1 MFFLLSKLCIDIFCP
16 ILYNVSG
23 DIMVKVEGT
32 LEKKSTTNNY
42 NNYKKNELTKTLI
55 LGLVGLVLVLM
66 PGTLNK
72 ILGVIVGIVLLI
84 IGIAGIFQYS
94 QNKIGTSTTLVS
106 GIFYSILGSIILLY
120 PGSVVRAIA
129 IGIGISLTI
138 SGLVKV
144 KWAFTLKGVDNAWIG
159 TLIIGVLTTILGLVL
174 IFSPF
179 SGDAI
184 TKITGAFLVV
194 VAVFDLIDNYIL
206 QK

>member
-1 MFFLLSKLCIDIFCP
+1 MK
-16 ILYNVSG
+16 
-23 DIMVKVEGT
+23 MVKVEGT
-32 LEKKSTTNNY
+32 LEKKNRNNY
-42 NNYKKNELTKTLI
+42 DSYKKSELTKTLI

-72 ILGVIVGIVLLI
+72 ILGIIVGVVLLVM
-84 IGIAGIFQYS
+84 GIAGIYQYL
-94 QNKIGTSTTLVS
+94 QNKIGTSTSLVS

-138 SGLVKV
+138 SGLIKV
-144 KWAFTLKGVDNAWIG
+144 KWAFTLKSLDSTWIG
-159 TLIIGVLTTILGLVL
+159 TLVIGILTTILGLVL

-184 TKITGAFLVV
+184 TKITGAFLMV

>member
-1 MFFLLSKLCIDIFCP
+1 
-16 ILYNVSG
+16 
-23 DIMVKVEGT
+23 MVNEDD
-32 LEKKSTTNNY
+32 
-42 NNYKKNELTKTLI
+42 YKKRELTKTLI

-66 PGTLNK
+66 PDALNK
-72 ILGVIVGIVLLI
+72 ILGIIVGVVLLVM
-84 IGIAGIFQYS
+84 GIAGIYQYL
-94 QNKIGTSTTLVS
+94 QNKIGTSASLVS

-144 KWAFTLKGVDNAWIG
+144 KWSFTLKGLDSIWVG
-159 TLIIGVLTTILGLVL
+159 TLVIGILTTILGIVL

-194 VAVFDLIDNYIL
+194 VAIFDLIDNYFL

>member
-1 MFFLLSKLCIDIFCP
+1 MK
-16 ILYNVSG
+16 
-23 DIMVKVEGT
+23 MVKVEGT
-32 LEKKSTTNNY
+32 LEKKNTKNY
-42 NNYKKNELTKTLI
+42 DDYKKRELTKTLI

-66 PGTLNK
+66 PDTLNK
-72 ILGVIVGIVLLI
+72 ILGIIVGVVLLV
-84 IGIAGIFQYS
+84 IGIAGIYQYL
-94 QNKIGTSTTLVS
+94 QNKIGTSASLVS

-144 KWAFTLKGVDNAWIG
+144 KWSFTLKGLDSIWVG
-159 TLIIGVLTTILGLVL
+159 TLVIGILTTVLGIVL

-194 VAVFDLIDNYIL
+194 VAIFDLIDNYIL

>member
-1 MFFLLSKLCIDIFCP
+1 
-16 ILYNVSG
+16 
-23 DIMVKVEGT
+23 MVKVEGT
-32 LEKKSTTNNY
+32 LEKKNRNNY
-42 NNYKKNELTKTLI
+42 DSYKKSELTKTLI

-72 ILGVIVGIVLLI
+72 ILGIIVGVVLLVM
-84 IGIAGIFQYS
+84 GIAGIYQYL
-94 QNKIGTSTTLVS
+94 QNKIGTSTSLVS
-106 GIFYSILGSIILLY
+106 GIFYGILGSIILLY

-144 KWAFTLKGVDNAWIG
+144 KWSFTLKGLDSIWVG
-159 TLIIGVLTTILGLVL
+159 TLVIGILTTILGIVL

-194 VAVFDLIDNYIL
+194 VAIFDLIDNYFL

>member
-1 MFFLLSKLCIDIFCP
+1 MVIK
-16 ILYNVSG
+16 
-23 DIMVKVEGT
+23 MVKVEGT
-32 LEKKSTTNNY
+32 LEKKNRNNY
-42 NNYKKNELTKTLI
+42 DSYKKSELTKTLI

-72 ILGVIVGIVLLI
+72 ILGIIVGVVLLVM
-84 IGIAGIFQYS
+84 GIAGIYQYL
-94 QNKIGTSTTLVS
+94 QNKIGTSASLVS

-144 KWAFTLKGVDNAWIG
+144 KWSFTLKGLDSIWVG
-159 TLIIGVLTTILGLVL
+159 TLVIGILTTILGIVL

-194 VAVFDLIDNYIL
+194 VAIFDLIDNYFL

>member
-1 MFFLLSKLCIDIFCP
+1 
-16 ILYNVSG
+16 
-23 DIMVKVEGT
+23 MVKVEGT
-32 LEKKSTTNNY
+32 LEKKNRNNY
-42 NNYKKNELTKTLI
+42 DSYKKSELTKTLI

-66 PGTLNK
+66 PDTLNK
-72 ILGVIVGIVLLI
+72 ILGIIVGVVLLVM
-84 IGIAGIFQYS
+84 GIAGIYQYL
-94 QNKIGTSTTLVS
+94 QNKIGTSASLVS

-144 KWAFTLKGVDNAWIG
+144 KWSFTLKGLDSTWIG
-159 TLIIGVLTTILGLVL
+159 TLVIGILTTILGIVL

-184 TKITGAFLVV
+184 TKITGAFLMV

>member
-1 MFFLLSKLCIDIFCP
+1 MNEKVLKLLNEQINKEFYSAYLYLDFANYFAKEGLDGFENWYRVQAKEEQDHAMMF
-16 ILYNVSG
+16 Y
-23 DIMVKVEGT
+23 
-32 LEKKSTTNNY
+32 
-42 NNYKKNELTKTLI
+42 
-55 LGLVGLVLVLM
+55 
-66 PGTLNK
+66 
-72 ILGVIVGIVLLI
+72 
-84 IGIAGIFQYS
+84 QYL
-94 QNKIGTSTTLVS
+94 QNKIGTSASLVS
-106 GIFYSILGSIILLY
+106 GIFYSILSSIILLY

-144 KWAFTLKGVDNAWIG
+144 KWSFTLKGLDSIWVG
-159 TLIIGVLTTILGLVL
+159 TLIIGILTTILGIVL

-194 VAVFDLIDNYIL
+194 VAIFDLIDNYFL

>member
-1 MFFLLSKLCIDIFCP
+1 
-16 ILYNVSG
+16 
-23 DIMVKVEGT
+23 MVKVEGT
-32 LEKKSTTNNY
+32 LEKKNRNNY
-42 NNYKKNELTKTLI
+42 DSYKKSELTKTLI
-55 LGLVGLVLVLM
+55 LGLVGLALVLM
-66 PGTLNK
+66 PDTLNK
-72 ILGVIVGIVLLI
+72 ILGIIVGVVLLVM
-84 IGIAGIFQYS
+84 GIAGIYQYL
-94 QNKIGTSTTLVS
+94 QNKIGTSVSLVS

-138 SGLVKV
+138 SGLIKV
-144 KWAFTLKGVDNAWIG
+144 KWAFTLKSLDSTWIG
-159 TLIIGVLTTILGLVL
+159 TLVIGILTTILGLVL

-184 TKITGAFLVV
+184 TKITGAFLMV

>member
-1 MFFLLSKLCIDIFCP
+1 
-16 ILYNVSG
+16 
-23 DIMVKVEGT
+23 MVKVEGT
-32 LEKKSTTNNY
+32 LEKKNRNNY
-42 NNYKKNELTKTLI
+42 DSYKKSELTKTLI

-72 ILGVIVGIVLLI
+72 ILGIIVGVVLLVM
-84 IGIAGIFQYS
+84 GIAGIYQYL
-94 QNKIGTSTTLVS
+94 QNKIGTSTSLVS

-144 KWAFTLKGVDNAWIG
+144 KWSFTLKGLDSTWIG
-159 TLIIGVLTTILGLVL
+159 TLVIGILTTILGIVL

-194 VAVFDLIDNYIL
+194 VAIFDLIDNYFL

>member
-1 MFFLLSKLCIDIFCP
+1 
-16 ILYNVSG
+16 
-23 DIMVKVEGT
+23 MVKVEGT
-32 LEKKSTTNNY
+32 LEKKNRNNY
-42 NNYKKNELTKTLI
+42 DSYKKSELTKTLI
-55 LGLVGLVLVLM
+55 LGLVGLFLVLM

-72 ILGVIVGIVLLI
+72 ILGIIVGVVLLV
-84 IGIAGIFQYS
+84 IGIAGIYQYL
-94 QNKIGTSTTLVS
+94 QNKIGTSASLVS

-144 KWAFTLKGVDNAWIG
+144 KWSFTLKGLDSIWVG
-159 TLIIGVLTTILGLVL
+159 TLVIGILTTILGIVL

-194 VAVFDLIDNYIL
+194 VAIFDLIDNYFL

>member
-1 MFFLLSKLCIDIFCP
+1 
-16 ILYNVSG
+16 
-23 DIMVKVEGT
+23 MVKVEGT
-32 LEKKSTTNNY
+32 LEKKNRNNY
-42 NNYKKNELTKTLI
+42 DSYKKSELTKTLI

-66 PGTLNK
+66 PDALNK
-72 ILGVIVGIVLLI
+72 ILGIIVGVVLLVM
-84 IGIAGIFQYS
+84 GIAGIYQYL
-94 QNKIGTSTTLVS
+94 QNKIGTSASLVS

-144 KWAFTLKGVDNAWIG
+144 KWSFTLKGLDSIWVG
-159 TLIIGVLTTILGLVL
+159 TLVIGILTTILGIVL

-194 VAVFDLIDNYIL
+194 VAIFDLIDNYIL

>member
-1 MFFLLSKLCIDIFCP
+1 MK
-16 ILYNVSG
+16 
-23 DIMVKVEGT
+23 MVKVEGT
-32 LEKKSTTNNY
+32 LEKKNTKNY
-42 NNYKKNELTKTLI
+42 DDYKKRELTKTLI

-66 PGTLNK
+66 PDALNK
-72 ILGVIVGIVLLI
+72 ILGIIVSVVLLVM
-84 IGIAGIFQYS
+84 GIAGIYQYL
-94 QNKIGTSTTLVS
+94 QNKIGTSASLVS

-138 SGLVKV
+138 SGLIKV
-144 KWAFTLKGVDNAWIG
+144 KWAFTLKSLDSIWVG
-159 TLIIGVLTTILGLVL
+159 TLVIGILTTILGIVL

-194 VAVFDLIDNYIL
+194 VAIFDLIDNYFL
-206 QK
+206 QKELKSYFFHL

>member
-1 MFFLLSKLCIDIFCP
+1 
-16 ILYNVSG
+16 
-23 DIMVKVEGT
+23 MVKVEGT
-32 LEKKSTTNNY
+32 LEKKNRNNY
-42 NNYKKNELTKTLI
+42 DSYKKSELTKTLI

-72 ILGVIVGIVLLI
+72 ILGIIVGVVLLVM
-84 IGIAGIFQYS
+84 GIAGIYQYL
-94 QNKIGTSTTLVS
+94 QNKIGTSTSLVS

-144 KWAFTLKGVDNAWIG
+144 KWSFTLKGLDSIWVG
-159 TLIIGVLTTILGLVL
+159 TLVIGILTTILGIVL

-194 VAVFDLIDNYIL
+194 VAIFDLIDNYFL

>member
-1 MFFLLSKLCIDIFCP
+1 
-16 ILYNVSG
+16 
-23 DIMVKVEGT
+23 MVKVEGT
-32 LEKKSTTNNY
+32 LEKKNTNNY
-42 NNYKKNELTKTLI
+42 ADYKKSELTKTLI

-72 ILGVIVGIVLLI
+72 ILGIIVGVVLLVM
-84 IGIAGIFQYS
+84 GIAGIYQYL
-94 QNKIGTSTTLVS
+94 QNKIGTSPSLVS

-138 SGLVKV
+138 SGLIKV
-144 KWAFTLKGVDNAWIG
+144 KWAFTLKSLDSTWIG
-159 TLIIGVLTTILGLVL
+159 TLVIGILTTILGLVL

-184 TKITGAFLVV
+184 TKITGAFLMV

>member
-1 MFFLLSKLCIDIFCP
+1 
-16 ILYNVSG
+16 
-23 DIMVKVEGT
+23 MVKVEGT
-32 LEKKSTTNNY
+32 LEKKNTNNY
-42 NNYKKNELTKTLI
+42 VDYKKSELTKTLI

-72 ILGVIVGIVLLI
+72 ILGIIVGVVLLVM
-84 IGIAGIFQYS
+84 GIAEIYQYL
-94 QNKIGTSTTLVS
+94 QNKIGTSTSLVS

-138 SGLVKV
+138 SGLIKV
-144 KWAFTLKGVDNAWIG
+144 KWAFTLKSLDSTWIG
-159 TLIIGVLTTILGLVL
+159 TLVIGILTTILGLVL

-184 TKITGAFLVV
+184 TKITGAFLMV

>member
-1 MFFLLSKLCIDIFCP
+1 MK
-16 ILYNVSG
+16 
-23 DIMVKVEGT
+23 MVKVEGT
-32 LEKKSTTNNY
+32 LEKKNTKKY
-42 NNYKKNELTKTLI
+42 DDYKKRELTKTLI

-66 PGTLNK
+66 PDALNK
-72 ILGVIVGIVLLI
+72 ILGIIVGVVLLVM
-84 IGIAGIFQYS
+84 GIAGIYQYL
-94 QNKIGTSTTLVS
+94 QNKIGTSASLVS

-144 KWAFTLKGVDNAWIG
+144 KWSFTLKGLDSIWVG
-159 TLIIGVLTTILGLVL
+159 TLVIGILTTILGIVL

-194 VAVFDLIDNYIL
+194 VAIFDLIDNYFL

>member
-1 MFFLLSKLCIDIFCP
+1 
-16 ILYNVSG
+16 
-23 DIMVKVEGT
+23 MVKVEGT
-32 LEKKSTTNNY
+32 LEKKNTKNY
-42 NNYKKNELTKTLI
+42 DDYKKRELTKTLI

-66 PGTLNK
+66 PDTLNK
-72 ILGVIVGIVLLI
+72 ILGIIVGVVLLVM
-84 IGIAGIFQYS
+84 GIAGIYQYL
-94 QNKIGTSTTLVS
+94 QNKIGTSTSLVS

-138 SGLVKV
+138 SGLIKV
-144 KWAFTLKGVDNAWIG
+144 KWAFTLKSLDSTWIG
-159 TLIIGVLTTILGLVL
+159 TLVIGILTTILGLVL

-184 TKITGAFLVV
+184 TKITGAFLMV

-206 QK
+206 QEEKEYIEKHPDYENKRKK

>member
-1 MFFLLSKLCIDIFCP
+1 
-16 ILYNVSG
+16 
-23 DIMVKVEGT
+23 MVKVEGT
-32 LEKKSTTNNY
+32 LEKKNTNNY
-42 NNYKKNELTKTLI
+42 VDYKKSELTKTLI

-72 ILGVIVGIVLLI
+72 ILGIIVGVVLLVM
-84 IGIAGIFQYS
+84 GIAGIYQYL
-94 QNKIGTSTTLVS
+94 QNKIGTSTSLVS

-138 SGLVKV
+138 SGLIKV
-144 KWAFTLKGVDNAWIG
+144 KWAFTLKSLDSTWIG
-159 TLIIGVLTTILGLVL
+159 TLVIGILTTILGLVL

-184 TKITGAFLVV
+184 TKITGAFLIV

>member
-1 MFFLLSKLCIDIFCP
+1 
-16 ILYNVSG
+16 
-23 DIMVKVEGT
+23 MVKVEGT
-32 LEKKSTTNNY
+32 LEKKNRNNY
-42 NNYKKNELTKTLI
+42 DSYKKSELTKTLI

-72 ILGVIVGIVLLI
+72 ILGIIVGVVLLVM
-84 IGIAGIFQYS
+84 GIAGIYQYL
-94 QNKIGTSTTLVS
+94 QNKIGTSVSLVS

-144 KWAFTLKGVDNAWIG
+144 KWSFTLKGLDSIWIG
-159 TLIIGVLTTILGLVL
+159 TLVIGILTTILGIVL

-194 VAVFDLIDNYIL
+194 VAIFDLIDNYFL

>member
-1 MFFLLSKLCIDIFCP
+1 
-16 ILYNVSG
+16 
-23 DIMVKVEGT
+23 MVKVEGA
-32 LEKKSTTNNY
+32 LEKKNRNNY
-42 NNYKKNELTKTLI
+42 DSYKKSELTKTLI

-72 ILGVIVGIVLLI
+72 ILGIIVGVVLLVM
-84 IGIAGIFQYS
+84 GIAGIYQYL
-94 QNKIGTSTTLVS
+94 QNKIGTSVSLVS

-144 KWAFTLKGVDNAWIG
+144 KWSFTLKGLDSIWIG
-159 TLIIGVLTTILGLVL
+159 TLVIGILTTILGIVL

-194 VAVFDLIDNYIL
+194 VAIFDLIDNYFL

>member
-1 MFFLLSKLCIDIFCP
+1 MA
-16 ILYNVSG
+16 
-23 DIMVKVEGT
+23 KVEGT
-32 LEKKSTTNNY
+32 LEKKNRNNY
-42 NNYKKNELTKTLI
+42 DSYKKSELTKTLI

-72 ILGVIVGIVLLI
+72 ILGIIVGVVLLVM
-84 IGIAGIFQYS
+84 GIAGIYQYL
-94 QNKIGTSTTLVS
+94 QNKIGTSTSLVS

-120 PGSVVRAIA
+120 RSVVRAIA

-138 SGLVKV
+138 SGLIKV
-144 KWAFTLKGVDNAWIG
+144 KWAFTLKSLDSTWIG
-159 TLIIGVLTTILGLVL
+159 TLVIGILTTILGLVL

-184 TKITGAFLVV
+184 TKITGAFLMV

>member
-1 MFFLLSKLCIDIFCP
+1 
-16 ILYNVSG
+16 
-23 DIMVKVEGT
+23 MVKVEGT
-32 LEKKSTTNNY
+32 LEKKNRNNY
-42 NNYKKNELTKTLI
+42 DSYKKSELTKTLI

-72 ILGVIVGIVLLI
+72 ILGIIVGVVLLVM
-84 IGIAGIFQYS
+84 GVAGIYQYL
-94 QNKIGTSTTLVS
+94 QNKIGTSASLVS

-138 SGLVKV
+138 SGLIKV
-144 KWAFTLKGVDNAWIG
+144 KWAFTLKSLDSTWIG
-159 TLIIGVLTTILGLVL
+159 TLVIGILTTILGLVL

-184 TKITGAFLVV
+184 TKITGAFLMV

-206 QK
+206 QNN

>member
-1 MFFLLSKLCIDIFCP
+1 MK
-16 ILYNVSG
+16 
-23 DIMVKVEGT
+23 MVKVEGT
-32 LEKKSTTNNY
+32 LEKKNTNNY
-42 NNYKKNELTKTLI
+42 DDYKKRELTKTLI

-66 PGTLNK
+66 PDTLNK
-72 ILGVIVGIVLLI
+72 ILGIIVGVVLLV
-84 IGIAGIFQYS
+84 IGIAGIYQYL
-94 QNKIGTSTTLVS
+94 QNKIGTSASLVS

-144 KWAFTLKGVDNAWIG
+144 KWSFTLKGLDSIWVG
-159 TLIIGVLTTILGLVL
+159 TLVIGILTTILGIVL

-194 VAVFDLIDNYIL
+194 VAIFDLIDNYFL

>member
-1 MFFLLSKLCIDIFCP
+1 
-16 ILYNVSG
+16 
-23 DIMVKVEGT
+23 MVKVEGT
-32 LEKKSTTNNY
+32 LEKKNRNNY
-42 NNYKKNELTKTLI
+42 DSYKKSELTKTLI

-66 PGTLNK
+66 PDTLNK
-72 ILGVIVGIVLLI
+72 ILGIIVGVVLLV
-84 IGIAGIFQYS
+84 IGIAGIYQYL
-94 QNKIGTSTTLVS
+94 QNKIGTSVSLVS

-138 SGLVKV
+138 SGLIKV
-144 KWAFTLKGVDNAWIG
+144 KWSFTLKGLDSIWVG
-159 TLIIGVLTTILGLVL
+159 TLVIGILTTILGIVL

-194 VAVFDLIDNYIL
+194 VAIFDLIDNYFL

>member
-1 MFFLLSKLCIDIFCP
+1 
-16 ILYNVSG
+16 
-23 DIMVKVEGT
+23 MVKVEGT
-32 LEKKSTTNNY
+32 LEKKNRNNY
-42 NNYKKNELTKTLI
+42 DSYKKSELTKTLI

-72 ILGVIVGIVLLI
+72 ILGIIVGVVLLVM
-84 IGIAGIFQYS
+84 GIAGIYQYL
-94 QNKIGTSTTLVS
+94 QNKIGTSASLVS

-144 KWAFTLKGVDNAWIG
+144 KWSFTLKGLDSIWVG
-159 TLIIGVLTTILGLVL
+159 TLVIGILTTILGIVL

-194 VAVFDLIDNYIL
+194 VAIFDLIDNYFL

>member
-1 MFFLLSKLCIDIFCP
+1 MALFDAGLSIFGIRLYALCI
-16 ILYNVSG
+16 L
-23 DIMVKVEGT
+23 
-32 LEKKSTTNNY
+32 
-42 NNYKKNELTKTLI
+42 
-55 LGLVGLVLVLM
+55 LG
-66 PGTLNK
+66 
-72 ILGVIVGIVLLI
+72 IIVGVVLLVM
-84 IGIAGIFQYS
+84 GIAGIYQYL
-94 QNKIGTSTTLVS
+94 QNKIGTSVSLVS

-144 KWAFTLKGVDNAWIG
+144 KWSFTLKGLDSIWVG
-159 TLIIGVLTTILGLVL
+159 TLVIGILTTILGIVL

-194 VAVFDLIDNYIL
+194 VAIFDLIDNYFL

>member
-1 MFFLLSKLCIDIFCP
+1 
-16 ILYNVSG
+16 
-23 DIMVKVEGT
+23 MVKVEGT
-32 LEKKSTTNNY
+32 LEKKNRNNY
-42 NNYKKNELTKTLI
+42 DSYKKSELTKTLI

-66 PGTLNK
+66 PDTLNK
-72 ILGVIVGIVLLI
+72 ILGIIVGVVLLV
-84 IGIAGIFQYS
+84 IGIAGIYQYL
-94 QNKIGTSTTLVS
+94 QNKIGTSASLVS

-138 SGLVKV
+138 SGLIKV
-144 KWAFTLKGVDNAWIG
+144 KWAFTLKSLDSTWIG
-159 TLIIGVLTTILGLVL
+159 TLVIGILTTILGLVL

-194 VAVFDLIDNYIL
+194 VAIFDLIDNYFL

>member
-1 MFFLLSKLCIDIFCP
+1 
-16 ILYNVSG
+16 
-23 DIMVKVEGT
+23 MVKVECT
-32 LEKKSTTNNY
+32 LEKKNTKNY
-42 NNYKKNELTKTLI
+42 DDYKKRELTKTLI

-66 PGTLNK
+66 PDALNK
-72 ILGVIVGIVLLI
+72 ILGIIVGVVLLVM
-84 IGIAGIFQYS
+84 GIAGIYQYL
-94 QNKIGTSTTLVS
+94 QNKIGTSASLVS

-138 SGLVKV
+138 SGLIKV
-144 KWAFTLKGVDNAWIG
+144 KWAFTLKSLDSIWVG
-159 TLIIGVLTTILGLVL
+159 TLVIGILTTILGIVL

-194 VAVFDLIDNYIL
+194 VAIFDLIDNYIL

>member
-1 MFFLLSKLCIDIFCP
+1 
-16 ILYNVSG
+16 
-23 DIMVKVEGT
+23 MVKVEGT
-32 LEKKSTTNNY
+32 LEKKNANNNY
-42 NNYKKNELTKTLI
+42 NDYKKNELTRTLI

-72 ILGVIVGIVLLI
+72 ILGILVGVVLLV
-84 IGIAGIFQYS
+84 IGIAGIYQYL
-94 QNKIGTSTTLVS
+94 QNKIGASTSLVS

-129 IGIGISLTI
+129 IGIGISLTM
-138 SGLVKV
+138 SGLAKV
-144 KWAFTLKGVDNAWIG
+144 KWAFTLKGLDNTWIG
-159 TLIIGVLTTILGLVL
+159 TLVIGILITILGLIL

-184 TKITGAFLVV
+184 TKVTGAFLLV

>member
-1 MFFLLSKLCIDIFCP
+1 
-16 ILYNVSG
+16 
-23 DIMVKVEGT
+23 MVKVEGT
-32 LEKKSTTNNY
+32 LEKKNRNNY
-42 NNYKKNELTKTLI
+42 DSYKKSELTKTLI

-66 PGTLNK
+66 PDTLNK
-72 ILGVIVGIVLLI
+72 ILGIIVGVVLLV
-84 IGIAGIFQYS
+84 IGIAGIYQYL
-94 QNKIGTSTTLVS
+94 QNKIGTSVSLVS

-144 KWAFTLKGVDNAWIG
+144 KWSFTLKGLDSIWVG
-159 TLIIGVLTTILGLVL
+159 TLVIGILTTILGIVL

-194 VAVFDLIDNYIL
+194 VAIFDLIDNYFL

>member
-1 MFFLLSKLCIDIFCP
+1 
-16 ILYNVSG
+16 
-23 DIMVKVEGT
+23 MVKVEGT
-32 LEKKSTTNNY
+32 LEKKNRNNY
-42 NNYKKNELTKTLI
+42 DSYKKSELTKTLI

-72 ILGVIVGIVLLI
+72 ILGIIVGVVLLV
-84 IGIAGIFQYS
+84 IGIAGIYQYL
-94 QNKIGTSTTLVS
+94 QNKIGTSASLVS

-144 KWAFTLKGVDNAWIG
+144 KWSFTLKGLDSIWVG
-159 TLIIGVLTTILGLVL
+159 TLVIGILTTILGIVL

-194 VAVFDLIDNYIL
+194 VAIFDLIDNYFL

>member
-1 MFFLLSKLCIDIFCP
+1 M
-16 ILYNVSG
+16 
-23 DIMVKVEGT
+23 
-32 LEKKSTTNNY
+32 EKKNTKNY
-42 NNYKKNELTKTLI
+42 DDYKKRELTKTLI

-66 PGTLNK
+66 PDTLNK
-72 ILGVIVGIVLLI
+72 ILGIIVGVVLLVM
-84 IGIAGIFQYS
+84 GIAGIYQYL
-94 QNKIGTSTTLVS
+94 QNKIGTSTSLVS

-138 SGLVKV
+138 SGLIKV
-144 KWAFTLKGVDNAWIG
+144 KWAFTLKSLDSTWIG
-159 TLIIGVLTTILGLVL
+159 TLVIGILTTILGLVL

-184 TKITGAFLVV
+184 TKITGVFLMV

>member
-1 MFFLLSKLCIDIFCP
+1 
-16 ILYNVSG
+16 
-23 DIMVKVEGT
+23 MVKVEGT
-32 LEKKSTTNNY
+32 LEKKNRNNY
-42 NNYKKNELTKTLI
+42 DSYKKSELTKTLI

-66 PGTLNK
+66 PDTLNK
-72 ILGVIVGIVLLI
+72 ILGIIVGVVLLVM
-84 IGIAGIFQYS
+84 GIAGIYQYL
-94 QNKIGTSTTLVS
+94 QNKIGTSASLVS

-144 KWAFTLKGVDNAWIG
+144 KWSFTLKGLDSIWVG
-159 TLIIGVLTTILGLVL
+159 TLVIGILTTILGIVL

-194 VAVFDLIDNYIL
+194 VAIFDLIDNYFL

>member
-1 MFFLLSKLCIDIFCP
+1 
-16 ILYNVSG
+16 
-23 DIMVKVEGT
+23 MVKVEGT
-32 LEKKSTTNNY
+32 LEKKNTNNY
-42 NNYKKNELTKTLI
+42 VDYKKSELTKTLI

-72 ILGVIVGIVLLI
+72 ILGIIVGVVLLVM
-84 IGIAGIFQYS
+84 GIAGIYQYL
-94 QNKIGTSTTLVS
+94 QNKIGTSTSLVS

-138 SGLVKV
+138 SGLIKV
-144 KWAFTLKGVDNAWIG
+144 KWAFTLKSLDSTWIG
-159 TLIIGVLTTILGLVL
+159 TLVIGILTTILGLVL

-184 TKITGAFLVV
+184 TKITGAFLMV